1 MATQCTLLIA
11 AFEKASEQKVAV
23 AVASYTFASPEDRV
37 TLVPA
42 IQAVLPGGFESV
54 YIVTVIEHV
63 PAVDGLGIDN
73 LEYTVSI

>member
-1 MATQCTLLIA
+1 MATQCTLVIA

-23 AVASYTFASPEDRV
+23 AAASSTFIPPEDRV

-42 IQAVLPGGFESV
+42 IQAVLPGGFVSV
-54 YIVTVIEHV
+54 YIVTVIENV
-63 PAVDGLGIDN
+63 PALDGLGIDN